1 MDQRA
6 LPDLLACPCCGG
18 RAVMIWPYADDDD
31 EGEAHVECSDC
42 GLRSRLVMTAQ
53 QAKEE
58 WNLRT
63 PVAPRRPE

>member
-6 LPDLLACPCCGG
+6 LPDLLPCPCCGG
-18 RAVMIWPYADDDD
+18 RAVMIWPFADDDD

-63 PVAPRRPE
+63 VPRRPE